1 MTLVQFLRIIANKI
15 IFIIVLPLVPAALVF
30 LLTMHEA
37 KEYKSG
43 TLIYTGLASN
53 SDALGAEN
61 SRIDNYAVN
70 NSFDNLLNLISSRDI
85 LERTGLQLLALHL
98 VQVQAQP
105 EIIGEDLFKQLQKI
119 VDPEFRKRLVVQGNA
134 DSTFARLWME
144 HTSPVVRAFTD
155 NEKLPYCP
163 EFIEGNLKMKRAGIS
178 DMLEMTYSSNDAA
191 VTQQTLKILTG
202 IFVTEFKS
210 LKSQDAQNLV
220 KFFTLETETA
230 EKRLNGIAE
239 ELKRYRISNDIINYD
254 EQTKQ
259 LTVEEMYMNGE
270 LRQELKNFSA
280 SEASLADL
288 NLKLGN
294 RSERIGN
301 NQSIIDLREQLVKK
315 SAELL
320 TLQSLDEHSSRI
332 TVLQSEVTDLRAQLK
347 TALTKYSRLEHTE
360 DGANIN
366 MLEQQWISQYI
377 TTIEGKVRIEV
388 LKERRIEFRGRFNKF
403 APLGSSL
410 HKYERDI
417 DVAEKEYLEL
427 LHSLNIARLRQQN
440 LEASTTIK
448 VLDQPILPMK
458 AEPSK
463 RSMLLIGAWLI
474 SVVMSIVIIVALEV
488 LDRNIRT
495 PERAAIFS
503 RLPIL
508 AAYPDTASFKKKQ
521 IQQQSVD
528 LVRNQIL
535 RNLKLELM
543 NTGEMSKQKMIVVA
557 SVLNGEGKSTV
568 SAEFAELLA
577 SHGNTVTVIAPHE
590 LTAASSEVIQ
600 YEVPKNLSGIAHVN
614 GIVPKGNEITSD
626 YIIVELPSFQG
637 NEIPVQLIRQSSLIL
652 FVMRADRIWRK
663 SDATV
668 LKYLSFPEG
677 PKIQGIVNG
686 VQLDRIEEFVGE
698 LPMVRS
704 TVRTIIKRIAEFR
717 FQSLRSSR

>member
-320 TLQSLDEHSSRI
+320 TLQSLDEHSARI

-366 MLEQQWISQYI
+366 MLEQQWISQY
-377 TTIEGKVRIEV
+377 
-388 LKERRIEFRGRFNKF
+388 NN
-403 APLGSSL
+403 
-410 HKYERDI
+410 D
-417 DVAEKEYLEL
+417 
-427 LHSLNIARLRQQN
+427 
-440 LEASTTIK
+440 
-448 VLDQPILPMK
+448 
-458 AEPSK
+458 
-463 RSMLLIGAWLI
+463 
-474 SVVMSIVIIVALEV
+474 
-488 LDRNIRT
+488 
-495 PERAAIFS
+495 
-503 RLPIL
+503 
-508 AAYPDTASFKKKQ
+508 
-521 IQQQSVD
+521 
-528 LVRNQIL
+528 
-535 RNLKLELM
+535 
-543 NTGEMSKQKMIVVA
+543 
-557 SVLNGEGKSTV
+557 
-568 SAEFAELLA
+568 
-577 SHGNTVTVIAPHE
+577 
-590 LTAASSEVIQ
+590 
-600 YEVPKNLSGIAHVN
+600 
-614 GIVPKGNEITSD
+614 
-626 YIIVELPSFQG
+626 
-637 NEIPVQLIRQSSLIL
+637 
-652 FVMRADRIWRK
+652 
-663 SDATV
+663 
-668 LKYLSFPEG
+668 
-677 PKIQGIVNG
+677 
-686 VQLDRIEEFVGE
+686 
-698 LPMVRS
+698 
-704 TVRTIIKRIAEFR
+704 
-717 FQSLRSSR
+717 